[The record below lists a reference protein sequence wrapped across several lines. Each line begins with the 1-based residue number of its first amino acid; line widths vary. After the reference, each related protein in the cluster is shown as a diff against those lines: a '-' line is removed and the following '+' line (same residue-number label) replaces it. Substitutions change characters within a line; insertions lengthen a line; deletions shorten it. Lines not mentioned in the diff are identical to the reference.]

1 MDIFKNIMLLIVSPR
16 VGWED
21 INAGGI
27 ATSRIMR
34 VAFFPLLALLAI
46 SAFMPMLHDHTL
58 TLSKSLMTAII
69 QFSSFFFSYYI
80 VCYLLAGFYP
90 ELVKTNGS
98 TARLHEL
105 VLYSLIYLVLLAII
119 TNVLPIDFT
128 PIFFIMTYLVWII
141 YRGVRYMGLEKPRQ
155 TGFLI
160 ATSALLLLT
169 PFVIQQLLSMLIVK

>member
-69 QFSSFFFSYYI
+69 QFSSFFF
-80 VCYLLAGFYP
+80 
-90 ELVKTNGS
+90 
-98 TARLHEL
+98 
-105 VLYSLIYLVLLAII
+105 
-119 TNVLPIDFT
+119 
-128 PIFFIMTYLVWII
+128 
-141 YRGVRYMGLEKPRQ
+141 
-155 TGFLI
+155 
-160 ATSALLLLT
+160 
-169 PFVIQQLLSMLIVK
+169 QLLYRVLSFGRLLSRTG